1 MSIFLPFS
9 RTAVLFLAVSSGLC
23 FAEDQKDLEPAS
35 ASIEEI
41 TIIGSVEN
49 AQQIPGAAQFLSPE
63 RLGAFNHTDVQ
74 KVLREVP
81 GVSLQIEDGFGLRPN
96 ISIRGVATE
105 RSSRITLLED
115 NILIAP
121 APYSAPSAYYF
132 PTMGRMHAVEVIKG
146 PAAISQGPYTIG
158 GALNLVSTPIAQD
171 PQLNFLAETG
181 SDATHRARVALHQN
195 IGSRGKFMLESHL
208 WRSDGFQ
215 AIRGSQQDTG
225 LTLDDYTGKFEL
237 GSKDGRHKLSLKLQ
251 TTEQQSHQSYLG
263 LTDQDFRD
271 APLHRYGIS
280 ELDTID
286 TDHQQQVL
294 RYVYQPAEATRLDVA
309 MYNNTHKRNWFKT
322 ERYDADG
329 SSAADTFSGQSWNT
343 VIDQINQDTTGEA
356 TDLQQV
362 LRGALDTPMGS
373 LLMRANAREYFSRG
387 VQLAL
392 QHDFSSMGFEQSIEA
407 GLRFHEDGEDR
418 LQRDS
423 TYHQADGLLHLDDL
437 GVWGNAG
444 NRKQTAKAIAA
455 YIQHNIEF
463 DRLILSP
470 GVRFENIDQS
480 RQRWET
486 RPGRTIDP
494 ASRELSNLRDTR
506 ENQSNITL
514 PGIGLLWSLTDR
526 TRLIG
531 GAHKGFT
538 TPSNQPGVR
547 PETAMNYELGLRHAG
562 DIELEAIYF
571 LSDYDNLLGQCTAS
585 SGVDCMPGDSF
596 NGDAATIRG
605 LEVMLHKDIATQQG
619 SIIGAT
625 LNFTRIDGRFD
636 TNIADTAFFGD
647 VNRGDPIPYLPRHQ
661 VHLGLSLLT
670 AQWSHY
676 VDLTYQDAVCVR
688 ASCLASEQTEAQ
700 FSLDLS
706 SQFAFNESLTLLF
719 KVDNVTDQIDL
730 VARQPYG
737 ARPNR
742 GRAVH
747 VGVEISI

>member
-1 MSIFLPFS
+1 MSQLPQFT
-9 RTAVLFLAVSSGLC
+9 RTVLLVHAISAGFCYAD
-23 FAEDQKDLEPAS
+23 AQDDLEAS
-35 ASIEEI
+35 TIGIEEI

-63 RLGAFNHTDVQ
+63 RLSAFNHTDVQ

-81 GVSLQIEDGFGLRPN
+81 GISLQIEDGFGLRPN

-158 GALNLVSTPIAQD
+158 GALNFVSTPIKED
-171 PQLNFLAETG
+171 SQLNFLAETG
-181 SDATHRARVALHQN
+181 SDATHRARIALHQN
-195 IGSRGKFMLESHL
+195 IGDQARFMLESHL

-215 AIRGSQQDTG
+215 AISGSQQDTG
-225 LTLDDYTGKFEL
+225 LALDDYTGKIEVK
-237 GSKDGRHKLSLKLQ
+237 SKDGRHKLSLKLQ

-263 LTDQDFRD
+263 LTDQDFKD
-271 APLHRYGIS
+271 APLSRYGIS
-280 ELDTID
+280 ELDNINT
-286 TDHQQQVL
+286 HHEQQVL
-294 RYVYQPAEATRLDVA
+294 RYVFQPAPATRLDVA
-309 MYNNTHKRNWFKT
+309 LYNNTHDRNWFKT
-322 ERYDADG
+322 ERFDPDG
-329 SSAADTFSGQSWNT
+329 SSATDPFSGQSWNT
-343 VIDQINQDTTGEA
+343 VISQINQGEA
-356 TDLQQV
+356 TDLHEV
-362 LRGALDTPMGS
+362 LRGALDTPAGS

-387 VQLAL
+387 IQLTF
-392 QHDFSSMGFEQSIEA
+392 QHDFSALRFEQSIEA

-423 TYHQADGLLHLDDL
+423 TYHQANGTLQLDDL

-455 YIQHNIEF
+455 YVQHNVVF
-463 DRLILSP
+463 DRLTLSP
-470 GVRFENIDQS
+470 GLRFEDIEQS

-486 RPGRTIDP
+486 RPGKTVDP
-494 ASRELSNLRDTR
+494 ASREPSNFRDSRT
-506 ENQSNITL
+506 NKANITL
-514 PGIGLLWSLTDR
+514 PGIGLLFEISDQ
-526 TRLIG
+526 TRLVG

-538 TPSNQPGVR
+538 TPSNQPNVR
-547 PETAMNYELGLRHAG
+547 PETAMNYELGIRHTG
-562 DIELEAIYF
+562 GIDIEAIYF
-571 LSDYDNLLGQCTAS
+571 LSDYDNLLGQCTAA
-585 SGVDCMPGDSF
+585 SGVDCLPGDSF

-605 LEVMLHKDIATQQG
+605 LEVMLHKDAATQRG

-625 LNFTRIDGRFD
+625 LNFTRLDGRFD
-636 TNIADTAFFGD
+636 TSIADTAFFGD

-676 VDLTYQDAVCVR
+676 LDFTYQDAVCVR
-688 ASCLASEQTEAQ
+688 ASCLASEQTDAQ

-706 SQFAFNESLTLLF
+706 SQFAVNESLTLLF
-719 KVDNVTDQIDL
+719 KVDNVTDRIDL

-742 GRAVH
+742 GRAIH
-747 VGVEISI
+747 VGVEVSI